1 MFLYWRA
8 QVLFFSLAVLFF
20 LLAGGV
26 KNALCN
32 KVAGWVGIW
41 VAAVAF
47 YDATAILTAE
57 IWDHVRAPASLLHAL
72 SPMPTCT

>member
-1 MFLYWRA
+1 MANIFVCRGP

-26 KNALCN
+26 KNELCN

-57 IWDHVRAPASLLHAL
+57 IWDHVSAPALIL
-72 SPMPTCT
+72 